1 MFKKYKHISDSDYHS
16 DINSSSSVEINT
28 ANTHLRNTG
37 SNTDNV
43 ENVDNAKN
51 WLMMIELVIFSI
63 RKSPIQF
70 GEAYTH

>member
-16 DINSSSSVEINT
+16 DNDSSSSVEINT
-28 ANTHLRNTG
+28 GNTHLHNRG

-43 ENVDNAKN
+43 ENINSASNARRLSRTLN
-51 WLMMIELVIFSI
+51 PPT
-63 RKSPIQF
+63 RF